1 MLMQSGAASS
11 IDAAPIIAD
20 LRAVAAGVSNNQLTF
35 SFAPSAALAR
45 Q

>member
-1 MLMQSGAASS
+1 MLVQPGAARST
-11 IDAAPIIAD
+11 DAAPIIAD
-20 LRAVAAGVSNNQLTF
+20 LRAVAAGFSNNQLTF